1 MHPTLVGRVLMLIN
15 GLTNLSAH
23 AHLMGHSLI
32 RTMPDKRGRGGG
44 GGGGGSENPS
54 FGRTSSVVNGS

>member
-32 RTMPDKRGRGGG
+32 RTMPDKRGRAGGG
-44 GGGGGSENPS
+44 DLKIHHLAGHPQL
-54 FGRTSSVVNGS
+54 